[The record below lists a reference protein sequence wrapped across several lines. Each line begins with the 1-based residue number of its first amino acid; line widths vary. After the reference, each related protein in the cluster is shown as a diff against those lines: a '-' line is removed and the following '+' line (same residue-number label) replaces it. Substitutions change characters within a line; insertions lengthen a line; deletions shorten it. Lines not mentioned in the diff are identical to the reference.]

1 MPRLYDNLREEL
13 AHYCATPQDSQQF
26 GARERIRTS
35 DKRIKSPL
43 LYQLSYTHIMARAKG
58 IEPLYLGSKPS
69 ALTVVLRPN
78 HLMVL
83 SYHVIKILSG
93 KPTKKSKK
101 KMELATGLEPATDGL
116 QNRCATVAP
125 RQHVGAPAWT

>member
-1 MPRLYDNLREEL
+1 
-13 AHYCATPQDSQQF
+13 
-26 GARERIRTS
+26 
-35 DKRIKSPL
+35 
-43 LYQLSYTHIMARAKG
+43 MARAKG

-93 KPTKKSKK
+93 KPTKKIKK
-101 KMELATGLEPATDGL
+101 E
-116 QNRCATVAP
+116 N
-125 RQHVGAPAWT
+125 GAGDRT

>member
-1 MPRLYDNLREEL
+1 
-13 AHYCATPQDSQQF
+13 
-26 GARERIRTS
+26 
-35 DKRIKSPL
+35 
-43 LYQLSYTHIMARAKG
+43 MARAKG

-83 SYHVIKILSG
+83 SYHITKALSG
-93 KPTKKSKK
+93 KPTKRR
-101 KMELATGLEPATDGL
+101 MELARGFEPPTDGL

-125 RQHVGAPAWT
+125 RQHVMVRPIGLEPMTIRL